1 MPRIKLKHLS
11 SLFRT
16 ALTTTATAV
25 STTVKPSKSSTV
37 KPSASASVKPSKPSK
52 TSTVT
57 SIVGDAAA
65 ATATCNS
72 SFSKTTSSSSNKKEL
87 RRKVVKT
94 SLRKKQAVQVVT
106 HHGTPVGDF
115 ISNAIAED
123 VDARAGDDAEEASG
137 DISTILCGTTELY
150 DTSDNMVAD
159 GDDSLE
165 DDSKVLWFSN
175 LFNSS
180 TPLRRKE
187 LSRDRKIKWIF
198 KNTQKLRFDKLVS
211 LCLAKLG
218 SGSMFDVLTKLG
230 RGTSLKEYNAFI
242 KGCIET
248 ARNSKDEKAQIA
260 QILEAYRLLQLMKE
274 RGFPIEEEVF
284 GPFLIYLID
293 KHMDDQFILLLEIV
307 KEEDLSLHPRLG
319 YYEMLFWIEMNN
331 EEKVQELCN
340 EIAVGES
347 EMGSLLHENYLLALC
362 ERDRKDELLQ
372 LFDIIDITRI
382 SSVDNVAAIFRSIGR
397 LSLEAFA
404 EMFILVL
411 KDCDYGSHNI
421 SNLIYSYSSSLKNLA
436 VEDTISKFKEMHEKL
451 DLPLVTGSYEK
462 IITFCCDTHKV
473 HLALDLVD
481 EMCQAGLTLSAGT
494 LNTICHTCE
503 ETCEYILVRR
513 IYSIIGR
520 YKLKPNGETYRSIIN
535 LNVRMKDFHNA
546 YAMLK
551 DLDRLNLRP
560 SASMY
565 NAIIAGYCREK
576 NMDCVQRV
584 LKDMKEADVKPDS
597 QTFSYLISNCTH
609 EEDIVKYYEELK
621 LAGVQATKHVFMAL
635 VNGYVSSGQFEKA
648 KEVLLDKGIPVKNLT
663 EIKSALVSALACH
676 GQMADALD
684 IYEDM
689 KQNGSCLEP
698 KAVISLIEN
707 QQFEGKLNLLLGL
720 LEELNDL
727 HYWVDGCCRVIL
739 YCIRENNLRSAVD
752 LLKKLASNF
761 QDDELAQEFIFDEVF
776 SQIATM
782 KSPDL
787 QIGTDLLV
795 AIRKDLNLRP
805 SRKCLDFLLSA
816 CVSCKDLQKAQLVWN
831 EYEIAGLPHN
841 ILSLLRMYQAYLAS
855 GHFEEATDFLSRIP
869 RDDFHVRSII
879 HACRVSYGKQKRT
892 EKKKKKR
899 TKKT

>member
-1 MPRIKLKHLS
+1 MSRIKFKNLS
-11 SLFRT
+11 NLFRT
-16 ALTTTATAV
+16 ATATAV
-25 STTVKPSKSSTV
+25 KFTAT
-37 KPSASASVKPSKPSK
+37 VKPSKPSK
-52 TSTVT
+52 PSTVT

-65 ATATCNS
+65 NRHS
-72 SFSKTTSSSSNKKEL
+72 SSAKTTSSSNKKEL
-87 RRKVVKT
+87 RRKLVKT
-94 SLRKKQAVQVVT
+94 SLRKTQPVKVVT
-106 HHGTPVGDF
+106 HHGTPVADF
-115 ISNAIAED
+115 ISDAIGEA
-123 VDARAGDDAEEASG
+123 DDAEEG
-137 DISTILCGTTELY
+137 DISTILCGTTELDLY
-150 DTSDNMVAD
+150 DPSDSIVAD
-159 GDDSLE
+159 GDDSME
-165 DDSKVLWFSN
+165 DNSNLPWFSN

-211 LCLAKLG
+211 LCLARLG
-218 SGSMFDVLTKLG
+218 TGSMFGVLTKLG
-230 RGTSLKEYNAFI
+230 RGSGLKEYNACI
-242 KGCIET
+242 RGCIET
-248 ARNSKDEKAQIA
+248 ARNCKDEKAEIA

-293 KHMDDQFILLLEIV
+293 KHMEDQFILLLEIV
-307 KEEDLSLHPRLG
+307 KDEDVSLHPRLG

-331 EEKVQELCN
+331 EEKVQELCK

-347 EMGSLLHENYLLALC
+347 EMGFLLHENYLLALC

-372 LFDIIDITRI
+372 LLDIIDITRI
-382 SSVDNVAAIFRSIGR
+382 SSVDNVATIFRSIGR
-397 LSLEAFA
+397 LSLDAFA

-411 KDCDYGSHNI
+411 NDCDYGSQNI
-421 SNLIYSYSSSLKNLA
+421 SSLIYSYSSSLKNLV

-451 DLPLVTGSYEK
+451 DLPLVAGSYEK
-462 IITFCCDTHKV
+462 IITFCCDSHKV

-481 EMCQAGLTLSAGT
+481 EMCQAGLTLSVGT

-513 IYSIIGR
+513 IYSIVGR

-546 YAMLK
+546 YAMLT
-551 DLDRLNLRP
+551 DLDGLNLRP

-576 NMDCVQRV
+576 NMDAVLRV

-597 QTFSYLISNCTH
+597 QTFSYLINNCTH
-609 EEDIVKYYEELK
+609 EEDVVKYYEELK

-663 EIKSALVSALACH
+663 EIKSALVSALAYH

-720 LEELNDL
+720 LEELNDPDP

-739 YCIRENNLRSAVD
+739 YCIRESNLRSAVD
-752 LLKKLASNF
+752 LLKRLASKF

-776 SQIATM
+776 SQLADM

-795 AIRKDLNLRP
+795 ALRKDLNLCP

-841 ILSLLRMYQAYLAS
+841 ILSSLRMYQAYLAS
-855 GHFEEATDFLSRIP
+855 GHFEKATDFLSSIP
-869 RDDFHVRSII
+869 RDDIHVRSII
-879 HACRVSYGKQKRT
+879 HACRVSYGKQQET
-892 EKKKKKR
+892 EKKNYGKQKNTKTKKK
-899 TKKT
+899 KT

>member
-1 MPRIKLKHLS
+1 MSRIKFKNLS
-11 SLFRT
+11 NLFR
-16 ALTTTATAV
+16 TATAV
-25 STTVKPSKSSTV
+25 SNAVKFTATVKPSK
-37 KPSASASVKPSKPSK
+37 P
-52 TSTVT
+52 STVT

-65 ATATCNS
+65 NRHS
-72 SFSKTTSSSSNKKEL
+72 SSAKTTSSSNKKEL

-94 SLRKKQAVQVVT
+94 SLRKIQPVKVVT

-115 ISNAIAED
+115 ISDAIDE
-123 VDARAGDDAEEASG
+123 VDDAEEG
-137 DISTILCGTTELY
+137 DISTILCELDLY
-150 DTSDNMVAD
+150 DPSDSIVAD
-159 GDDSLE
+159 GDDSMEGNSNLP
-165 DDSKVLWFSN
+165 WFSN

-211 LCLAKLG
+211 LCLARLG
-218 SGSMFDVLTKLG
+218 TGSMFGVLTKLG
-230 RGTSLKEYNAFI
+230 RGSGLKEYNACI
-242 KGCIET
+242 RGCIET
-248 ARNSKDEKAQIA
+248 ARNCKDEKAEIT

-293 KHMDDQFILLLEIV
+293 KHMEDQFILLLEIV
-307 KEEDLSLHPRLG
+307 KDEDVSLHPRLG

-331 EEKVQELCN
+331 EEKVQELCK
-340 EIAVGES
+340 EISVGES

-372 LFDIIDITRI
+372 LLDIIDITRI
-382 SSVDNVAAIFRSIGR
+382 SSVDNVATIFRSIGR

-404 EMFILVL
+404 KMFILVL
-411 KDCDYGSHNI
+411 NDCDYGSQNI
-421 SNLIYSYSSSLKNLA
+421 SNLIYSYSSSLKNLV

-451 DLPLVTGSYEK
+451 DLPLVAGSYEK
-462 IITFCCDTHKV
+462 IITFCCYSHKV

-481 EMCQAGLTLSAGT
+481 EMCQAGLTLSVGT

-503 ETCEYILVRR
+503 ETCEYILARR
-513 IYSIIGR
+513 IYSIVGR
-520 YKLKPNGETYRSIIN
+520 YKLKPNGETYRNIIN

-546 YAMLK
+546 YAMLM
-551 DLDRLNLRP
+551 DLDGLNLRP

-565 NAIIAGYCREK
+565 NAIIAGYCRE
-576 NMDCVQRV
+576 
-584 LKDMKEADVKPDS
+584 
-597 QTFSYLISNCTH
+597 
-609 EEDIVKYYEELK
+609 YYEELK

-635 VNGYVSSGQFEKA
+635 VNKYVSSGQFEKA
-648 KEVLLDKGIPVKNLT
+648 KEVLFDKGIPVKNLT
-663 EIKSALVSALACH
+663 EIKSALVSALAYH

-707 QQFEGKLNLLLGL
+707 QQFEGKLNLLLVL
-720 LEELNDL
+720 LEELNDPDP

-739 YCIRENNLRSAVD
+739 YCIRESNLRSAVD
-752 LLKKLASNF
+752 LLKKLASKF

-776 SQIATM
+776 SQIADM

-841 ILSLLRMYQAYLAS
+841 ILSSLRMYQAYLAS
-855 GHFEEATDFLSRIP
+855 GHFEEATDFLSSIP
-869 RDDFHVRSII
+869 RDDIHVQSII
-879 HACRVSYGKQKRT
+879 HVCRVSYGKQQET
-892 EKKKKKR
+892 EKKNYGKQKNTKTKKKKKS
-899 TKKT
+899 KKT